1 MGSYEPNWSFRGSGM
16 PASTFLETVNLIE
29 HRLHWQAMKLQ
40 KHVIDVVGFL
50 RIWYLD
56 HVYSYHGRKSL
67 WAPTLTGPFP
77 KGQAN
82 AVSWLGIKDAL
93 YYCAQS
99 AKSDPW
105 VLFVSWTAHIYPQF
119 MGGTP
124 PPPSPIQASVTISAT
139 RKYKISHLQLHIPDN
154 YRLGKAVNDKSQRHF
169 PVVAVCDFYQI
180 RSNPPSCIPWHI
192 PLVVLVPYPWSKP
205 ITCSFSYFFQVTF
218 HWSEYESPCYR

>member
-1 MGSYEPNWSFRGSGM
+1 MGSGM
-16 PASTFLETVNLIE
+16 PASTFLETINLIE

-40 KHVIDVVGFL
+40 KHVIYVVGFL
-50 RIWYLD
+50 RIRYLD

-99 AKSDPW
+99 LSSFRELDSTYLSA
-105 VLFVSWTAHIYPQF
+105 IYGRYPA
-119 MGGTP
+119 
-124 PPPSPIQASVTISAT
+124 PPSPIQASVTISAT

-154 YRLGKAVNDKSQRHF
+154 YRLGKAVNDKSQRDF

-218 HWSEYESPCYR
+218 HWSEYGSPCYRSLNKTRSVS